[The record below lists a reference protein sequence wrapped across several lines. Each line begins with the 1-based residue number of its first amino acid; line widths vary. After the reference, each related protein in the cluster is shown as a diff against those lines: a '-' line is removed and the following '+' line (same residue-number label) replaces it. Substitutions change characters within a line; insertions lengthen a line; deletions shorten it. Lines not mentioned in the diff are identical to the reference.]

1 MLATTMTRP
10 QNNPSAT
17 QFMKLGEIL
26 LRKRWITSQQLEEAI
41 AQQTYFR
48 LKLGELLVMKGLLA
62 PPQVEEALQEQMWR
76 KQGFWI
82 I

>member
-1 MLATTMTRP
+1 
-10 QNNPSAT
+10 
-17 QFMKLGEIL
+17 
-26 LRKRWITSQQLEEAI
+26 LEEAI